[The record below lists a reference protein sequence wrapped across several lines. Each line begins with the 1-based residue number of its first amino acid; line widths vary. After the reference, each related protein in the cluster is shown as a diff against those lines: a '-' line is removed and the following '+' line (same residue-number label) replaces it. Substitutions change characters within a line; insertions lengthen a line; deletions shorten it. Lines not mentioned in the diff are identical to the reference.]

1 MYDIYAENDSTIFLG
16 DKEQNENQE
25 QELVRFLYRQLS
37 GRPWASQTYLESTP
51 ISLLYDVV
59 VNLKILRAIY
69 NYKSAQ
75 WIGNYTVCFKKNRT
89 AKINVT

>member
-37 GRPWASQTYLESTP
+37 GRP
-51 ISLLYDVV
+51 
-59 VNLKILRAIY
+59 
-69 NYKSAQ
+69 
-75 WIGNYTVCFKKNRT
+75 
-89 AKINVT
+89 